1 MTNRTTDTAT
11 NPLLGHAISHG
22 GTVIGLFAVVLW
34 GFMAGLMR
42 LAADAFGATLG
53 AALVYTVGGIMLLL
67 TRRPKPLSQAPH
79 RYLLL
84 GGIMF
89 ITYET
94 SISLSIGLASTA
106 AQSVEVSLVNYLWPT
121 LLVLFTAALSGR
133 KGAVW
138 QALPG
143 AIIATVGVAMAVG
156 GDSLDVQSALR
167 NIASNPLPFIL
178 AFAGAL
184 IWAVYAAI
192 TPSMSG
198 GYDGTTVFFCCVA
211 VTQWIIHFMSG
222 DGIPVQAP
230 GLAGYLALIACA
242 VSIAGGYACWGYG
255 MLHGNMETLAVG
267 SYATPVFSTASSTLL
282 LGVALGLPFWIGVVL
297 VVTGSLLNVW
307 FSRRMR
313 AERVPGSTN
322 AADAMDSA
330 GAASTADRQ

>member
-1 MTNRTTDTAT
+1 MTVQSLMLLYIVKGFGVLVWLVRGGDGLDPEGGAT
-11 NPLLGHAISHG
+11 FELGQ
-22 GTVIGLFAVVLW
+22 V
-34 GFMAGLMR
+34 AGAAFDL
-42 LAADAFGATLG
+42 ADAAGVDAEG
-53 AALVYTVGGIMLLL
+53 VAD
-67 TRRPKPLSQAPH
+67 
-79 RYLLL
+79 LLL
-84 GGIMF
+84 GDAMCDAQFTESSSAFGGRF
-89 ITYET
+89 ADGRCSCADGDEGPV
-94 SISLSIGLASTA
+94 GLA
-106 AQSVEVSLVNYLWPT
+106 
-121 LLVLFTAALSGR
+121 G
-133 KGAVW
+133 
-138 QALPG
+138 
-143 AIIATVGVAMAVG
+143 IATVGVAMAVG

-230 GLAGYLALIACA
+230 GIGGYLALIACA
-242 VSIAGGYACWGYG
+242 VSIASGYACWGYG

-307 FSRRMR
+307 FSRRAR
-313 AERVPGSTN
+313 TRVRQARTS
-322 AADAMDSA
+322 
-330 GAASTADRQ
+330 GAAHMPDASGAAN

>member
-1 MTNRTTDTAT
+1 MTKRTTDTAR

-22 GTVIGLFAVVLW
+22 GTVIGLFAIVLW
-34 GFMAGLMR
+34 GFMAGLVR
-42 LAADAFGATLG
+42 LVADAFGATLG
-53 AALVYTVGGIMLLL
+53 SALIYTVGGILLLL
-67 TRRPKPLSQAPH
+67 TRRPKPLFQAPR

-84 GGIMF
+84 GGLMF
-89 ITYET
+89 VTYEA

-106 AQSVEVSLVNYLWPT
+106 EQSVEVSLVNYLWPT
-121 LLVLFTAALSGR
+121 LLVLFTAALSKR
-133 KGAVW
+133 QGALW

-156 GDSLDVQSALR
+156 GNSLDVQSALR
-167 NIASNPLPFIL
+167 NITSNPLPFAL

-184 IWAVYAAI
+184 IWSVYAAI
-192 TPSMSG
+192 SPTMSG
-198 GYDGTTVFFCCVA
+198 GYDGTTIFFCCVA
-211 VTQWIIHFMSG
+211 VALWIIHFASG
-222 DGIPVQAP
+222 DGLPAQAP
-230 GLAGYLALIACA
+230 GIGGYVALIACA

-313 AERVPGSTN
+313 AERGPGATN

>member
-1 MTNRTTDTAT
+1 MTNHTTDAAR

-22 GTVIGLFAVVLW
+22 GTVIGLFAIVLW

-67 TRRPKPLSQAPH
+67 TRRPKPLSQAPR
-79 RYLLL
+79 RYLLP

-138 QALPG
+138 QSLPG

-156 GDSLDVQSALR
+156 GNSLDVQSALR
-167 NIASNPLPFIL
+167 NIASNPLPFAL

-184 IWAVYAAI
+184 IWSVYAAI
-192 TPSMSG
+192 SPTMSD
-198 GYDGTTVFFCCVA
+198 GYDGTTIFFCSVA
-211 VTQWIIHFMSG
+211 VALWVIHFASG
-222 DGIPVQAP
+222 DGLPAQAP
-230 GLAGYLALIACA
+230 GLGGYLALIACA

-255 MLHGNMETLAVG
+255 MLHGNMETLAIG

-307 FSRRMR
+307 FSRRAR
-313 AERVPGSTN
+313 TERVPGATN
-322 AADAMDSA
+322 AADATDSA

>member
-1 MTNRTTDTAT
+1 MLLYIVKGFGVLVWLVRGGDGLDPEGGAT
-11 NPLLGHAISHG
+11 FEFGQ
-22 GTVIGLFAVVLW
+22 V
-34 GFMAGLMR
+34 AGAAFDL
-42 LAADAFGATLG
+42 ADAAGVDAEG
-53 AALVYTVGGIMLLL
+53 VAD
-67 TRRPKPLSQAPH
+67 
-79 RYLLL
+79 LLL
-84 GGIMF
+84 GDAVCDAQFTESSSAFGGRF
-89 ITYET
+89 ADGRCSCADGDEGPV
-94 SISLSIGLASTA
+94 GLA
-106 AQSVEVSLVNYLWPT
+106 
-121 LLVLFTAALSGR
+121 G
-133 KGAVW
+133 
-138 QALPG
+138 
-143 AIIATVGVAMAVG
+143 IATVGVAMAVG

-178 AFAGAL
+178 AFAGAP

-230 GLAGYLALIACA
+230 GIGGYLALIACA
-242 VSIAGGYACWGYG
+242 VSIASGYACWGYG

-307 FSRRMR
+307 FSRRVR
-313 AERVPGSTN
+313 ARARQARTS
-322 AADAMDSA
+322 
-330 GAASTADRQ
+330 GAAHMPDASGAAN

>member
-1 MTNRTTDTAT
+1 MTNHTTDAAR

-22 GTVIGLFAVVLW
+22 GTVIGLFAIVLW

-67 TRRPKPLSQAPH
+67 TRRPKPLSQAPR
-79 RYLLL
+79 RYLLP

-192 TPSMSG
+192 TPSMSD

-211 VTQWIIHFMSG
+211 VTQWVIHFISG
-222 DGIPVQAP
+222 GGMPAQAP
-230 GLAGYLALIACA
+230 GIGGYLALIACA

-307 FSRRMR
+307 FSRRAR
-313 AERVPGSTN
+313 TERVPGATN
-322 AADAMDSA
+322 AADATDSA

>member
-22 GTVIGLFAVVLW
+22 GTVIGLFAIVLW

-42 LAADAFGATLG
+42 LASDAFGATLG
-53 AALVYTVGGIMLLL
+53 AAMVYTVGGIMLLL
-67 TRRPKPLSQAPH
+67 TRRPKPLPQAPR

-167 NIASNPLPFIL
+167 NIASNPLPFML

-211 VTQWIIHFMSG
+211 VTQWVIHFMSG
-222 DGIPVQAP
+222 NGLPVQAP
-230 GLAGYLALIACA
+230 GIGGYLALIACA
-242 VSIAGGYACWGYG
+242 VSIASGYACWGYG

-307 FSRRMR
+307 FSRRAR
-313 AERVPGSTN
+313 ARADMAGTDTN
-322 AADAMDSA
+322 
-330 GAASTADRQ
+330 DR

>member
-1 MTNRTTDTAT
+1 MLLYIVKGFGVLVWLVRGGDGLDPKGGAT
-11 NPLLGHAISHG
+11 FEFGQ
-22 GTVIGLFAVVLW
+22 V
-34 GFMAGLMR
+34 AGAAFDL
-42 LAADAFGATLG
+42 ADAAGVDAEG
-53 AALVYTVGGIMLLL
+53 VAD
-67 TRRPKPLSQAPH
+67 
-79 RYLLL
+79 LLL
-84 GGIMF
+84 GDAVCDAQFTESSSAFGGRF
-89 ITYET
+89 ADGRCSCADGDEGPV
-94 SISLSIGLASTA
+94 GLA
-106 AQSVEVSLVNYLWPT
+106 
-121 LLVLFTAALSGR
+121 G
-133 KGAVW
+133 
-138 QALPG
+138 
-143 AIIATVGVAMAVG
+143 IATVGVAMAVG

-230 GLAGYLALIACA
+230 GIGGYLALIACA
-242 VSIAGGYACWGYG
+242 VSIASGYACWGYG

-307 FSRRMR
+307 FSRRAR
-313 AERVPGSTN
+313 TRVRQARTS
-322 AADAMDSA
+322 
-330 GAASTADRQ
+330 GAAHMPDASGAAN

>member
-1 MTNRTTDTAT
+1 MLLYIVKGFGVLVWLVRGGDGLDPEGGAT
-11 NPLLGHAISHG
+11 FEFGQ
-22 GTVIGLFAVVLW
+22 V
-34 GFMAGLMR
+34 AGAAFDL
-42 LAADAFGATLG
+42 ADAARVDAEG
-53 AALVYTVGGIMLLL
+53 VVD
-67 TRRPKPLSQAPH
+67 
-79 RYLLL
+79 LLL
-84 GGIMF
+84 GDAVCDAQFTESSSAFGGRF
-89 ITYET
+89 ADGRCSCADGDEGPV
-94 SISLSIGLASTA
+94 GLA
-106 AQSVEVSLVNYLWPT
+106 
-121 LLVLFTAALSGR
+121 G
-133 KGAVW
+133 
-138 QALPG
+138 
-143 AIIATVGVAMAVG
+143 IATVGVAMAVG

-230 GLAGYLALIACA
+230 GIGGYLALIACA
-242 VSIAGGYACWGYG
+242 VSIASGYACWGYG

-307 FSRRMR
+307 FSRRAR
-313 AERVPGSTN
+313 TRVRQARTS
-322 AADAMDSA
+322 
-330 GAASTADRQ
+330 GAAHMPDASGAAN

>member
-1 MTNRTTDTAT
+1 MTNRTTDTAR

-22 GTVIGLFAVVLW
+22 GTVIGLFAIVLW
-34 GFMAGLMR
+34 GFMAGLVR
-42 LAADAFGATLG
+42 LVADAFGATLG
-53 AALVYTVGGIMLLL
+53 SALIYTVGGILLLL
-67 TRRPKPLSQAPH
+67 TRRPKPLFQAPR

-84 GGIMF
+84 GGLMF
-89 ITYET
+89 VTYEA
-94 SISLSIGLASTA
+94 SISLSIGLATTA
-106 AQSVEVSLVNYLWPT
+106 EQSVEVSLVNYLWPT
-121 LLVLFTAALSGR
+121 LLVLFTAALSKR
-133 KGAVW
+133 QGALW

-156 GDSLDVQSALR
+156 GNSLDVQSALR
-167 NIASNPLPFIL
+167 NI
-178 AFAGAL
+178 
-184 IWAVYAAI
+184 
-192 TPSMSG
+192 TPTMSD
-198 GYDGTTVFFCCVA
+198 GYDGTTIFFCCVA
-211 VTQWIIHFMSG
+211 VALWIIHFASG
-222 DGIPVQAP
+222 DGLPAQAP
-230 GLAGYLALIACA
+230 GIGGYVALIACA

-313 AERVPGSTN
+313 AERVPGATN

>member
-1 MTNRTTDTAT
+1 MCDAQFTE
-11 NPLLGHAISHG
+11 SSS
-22 GTVIGLFAVVLW
+22 
-34 GFMAGLMR
+34 
-42 LAADAFGATLG
+42 AFGGRFADG
-53 AALVYTVGGIMLLL
+53 RCSCADGDEGPV
-67 TRRPKPLSQAPH
+67 
-79 RYLLL
+79 
-84 GGIMF
+84 
-89 ITYET
+89 
-94 SISLSIGLASTA
+94 GLA
-106 AQSVEVSLVNYLWPT
+106 
-121 LLVLFTAALSGR
+121 G
-133 KGAVW
+133 
-138 QALPG
+138 
-143 AIIATVGVAMAVG
+143 IATVGVAMAVG

-230 GLAGYLALIACA
+230 GIGGYLALIACA
-242 VSIAGGYACWGYG
+242 VSIASGYACWGYG

-307 FSRRMR
+307 FSRRAR
-313 AERVPGSTN
+313 TRVRQARTS
-322 AADAMDSA
+322 
-330 GAASTADRQ
+330 GAAHMPDASGAAN

>member
-1 MTNRTTDTAT
+1 MLLYIVKGFGVLVWLVRGGDGLDPEGGAT
-11 NPLLGHAISHG
+11 FEFGQ
-22 GTVIGLFAVVLW
+22 V
-34 GFMAGLMR
+34 AGAAFDL
-42 LAADAFGATLG
+42 ADAAGVDAEG
-53 AALVYTVGGIMLLL
+53 VAD
-67 TRRPKPLSQAPH
+67 
-79 RYLLL
+79 LLL
-84 GGIMF
+84 GDAVCDAQFTESSSAFGGRF
-89 ITYET
+89 ADGRCSCADGDEGPV
-94 SISLSIGLASTA
+94 GLA
-106 AQSVEVSLVNYLWPT
+106 
-121 LLVLFTAALSGR
+121 G
-133 KGAVW
+133 
-138 QALPG
+138 
-143 AIIATVGVAMAVG
+143 IATVGVAMAVG

-222 DGIPVQAP
+222 DGIPVQAS
-230 GLAGYLALIACA
+230 GIGGYLALIACA
-242 VSIAGGYACWGYG
+242 VSIASGYACWGYG

-313 AERVPGSTN
+313 AERVPGATN